1 MKDNKLGLGKKIRM
15 LKQTLLVLPRVLA
28 TEGVNFSKKAFVK
41 QGWTDQAFQKWDKRK
56 QKTKGKQRAILVKS
70 GDLRR
75 SVRVLSLGM
84 GRATYGSTLKYAPVH
99 NAGLHAGRGRGFQMP
114 KRQFVGQSAKLNRIY
129 NLRIALAH
137 RKILNSGF

>member
-15 LKQTLLVLPRVLA
+15 LRQTLLVLPRVLA

-70 GDLRR
+70 GDLGK
-75 SVRVLSLGM
+75 SVRILKSGI

-99 NAGLHAGRGRGFQMP
+99 NAGLRAGRGRGFQMP

-129 NLRIALAH
+129 NSRIALAH
-137 RKILNSGF
+137 RKILNAGF